1 MVGIFVQKNI
11 GGLMSNLKEALDQYT
26 AIKKE
31 REYIAEKVMALER
44 QIERMEQ
51 SGYSVKDTVR
61 GGEGNM
67 HHYTIEGFPYES
79 YSRQKTLLRV
89 RRQQLIDRDE
99 KLAELETQV
108 EKFLNDVTDSRI
120 RQMISYRY
128 IEDMSWVQIAH
139 RMGGNNTADGCRMAV
154 ERFLRD
160 KQ

>member
-1 MVGIFVQKNI
+1 
-11 GGLMSNLKEALDQYT
+11 MSSLKEALDQYT
-26 AIKKE
+26 AVKKE
-31 REYIAEKVMALER
+31 REYIADKVATLER
-44 QIERMEQ
+44 QIDRMEQ

-67 HHYTIEGFPYES
+67 HHYVIEGFPYS
-79 YSRQKTLLRV
+79 DYSRRKTLLRV

-108 EKFLNDVTDSRI
+108 EHFLSEIDDSRM
-120 RQMISYRY
+120 RQMIEYRY
-128 IEDMSWVQIAH
+128 IENMSWVQVAD

-160 KQ
+160 KQTKQG

>member
-1 MVGIFVQKNI
+1 
-11 GGLMSNLKEALDQYT
+11 MSLKAALDQYT
-26 AIKKE
+26 AVKKE
-31 REYIAEKVMALER
+31 REYIAEKVMTLER
-44 QIERMEQ
+44 QIERIEQ

-67 HHYTIEGFPYES
+67 HRYTIEGFPYS
-79 YSRQKTLLRV
+79 DYSRRKTLLRV

-108 EKFLNDVTDSRI
+108 EHFLGELDDSRM
-120 RQMISYRY
+120 RQMIEYRY
-128 IEDMSWVQIAH
+128 IEDMSWVQIAN
-139 RMGGNNTADGCRMAV
+139 RMGGRNTADGCRMAV

>member
-1 MVGIFVQKNI
+1 
-11 GGLMSNLKEALDQYT
+11 MSNLKEALDQYT

-31 REYIAEKVMALER
+31 REYIADKVMALER
-44 QIERMEQ
+44 QIDRMEQ

-108 EKFLNDVTDSRI
+108 EHFLSELDDSRL
-120 RQMISYRY
+120 RQMIEYRY
-128 IEDMSWVQIAH
+128 IENMSWVQVAD
-139 RMGGNNTADGCRMAV
+139 RMGGNNTADGCRKMV
-154 ERFLRD
+154 DRFLNNACS
-160 KQ
+160 

>member
-1 MVGIFVQKNI
+1 
-11 GGLMSNLKEALDQYT
+11 MSLKEALDQYT
-26 AIKKE
+26 AVKKE
-31 REYIAEKVMALER
+31 REYIAEKVITLER
-44 QIERMEQ
+44 QIDRMEK

-108 EKFLNDVTDSRI
+108 EKFLNDVPDSRM
-120 RQMISYRY
+120 RQMIAYRY
-128 IEDMSWVQIAH
+128 IENMSWLQVAD
-139 RMGGNNTADGCRMAV
+139 RMGGNNTADGCRKMV
-154 ERFLRD
+154 DRFLNST
-160 KQ
+160 

>member
-1 MVGIFVQKNI
+1 
-11 GGLMSNLKEALDQYT
+11 MSSLKEALDQYT

-67 HHYTIEGFPYES
+67 HHYMIEGFPYGD
-79 YSRQKTLLRV
+79 YSRRKTLLKV

-108 EKFLNDVTDSRI
+108 EHFLSELADSRM
-120 RQMISYRY
+120 RQMIEYRY
-128 IEDMSWVQIAH
+128 IENMSWVQVAD
-139 RMGGNNTADGCRMAV
+139 RMGGNNTADGCRKMV
-154 ERFLRD
+154 DRFLNNACS
-160 KQ
+160 

>member
-1 MVGIFVQKNI
+1 
-11 GGLMSNLKEALDQYT
+11 MSSLKEALDQYT

>member
-1 MVGIFVQKNI
+1 
-11 GGLMSNLKEALDQYT
+11 MSLKEVLNQYT
-26 AIKKE
+26 AVKKE
-31 REYIAEKVMALER
+31 REYIADKVMALER
-44 QIERMEQ
+44 QIDRMEK

>member
-1 MVGIFVQKNI
+1 
-11 GGLMSNLKEALDQYT
+11 MSLKEALDQYT

-31 REYIAEKVMALER
+31 REYIADKVMALER
-44 QIERMEQ
+44 QIDRMEK

-108 EKFLNDVTDSRI
+108 EKFLNDVPDSRM
-120 RQMISYRY
+120 RQMIAYRY
-128 IEDMSWVQIAH
+128 IENMSWLQVAD
-139 RMGGNNTADGCRMAV
+139 RMGGNNTADGCRKMV
-154 ERFLRD
+154 DRFLNST
-160 KQ
+160 

>member
-1 MVGIFVQKNI
+1 
-11 GGLMSNLKEALDQYT
+11 MSLKEVLNQYT
-26 AIKKE
+26 AVKKE
-31 REYIAEKVMALER
+31 REYIADKVMALER
-44 QIERMEQ
+44 QIDRMEK

-67 HHYTIEGFPYES
+67 HHYTIEGFPYS
-79 YSRQKTLLRV
+79 DYSRRKTLLRV

-108 EKFLNDVTDSRI
+108 EHFLSELADSRL
-120 RQMISYRY
+120 RQMIEYRY
-128 IEDMSWVQIAH
+128 IENMSWVQVAD

-160 KQ
+160 KQTKQG

>member
-1 MVGIFVQKNI
+1 
-11 GGLMSNLKEALDQYT
+11 MSLKEVLNQYT
-26 AIKKE
+26 AVKKE

-108 EKFLNDVTDSRI
+108 EKFLNDVPDSRM
-120 RQMISYRY
+120 RQMIEYRY
-128 IEDMSWVQIAH
+128 IENMSWVRVAD
-139 RMGGNNTADGCRMAV
+139 RMGGNNTADGCRKMV
-154 ERFLRD
+154 DRFLNNACS
-160 KQ
+160 

>member
-1 MVGIFVQKNI
+1 
-11 GGLMSNLKEALDQYT
+11 MSLKEALEQYT
-26 AIKKE
+26 SVKKE
-31 REYIAEKVMALER
+31 REYIAEKVMTLER
-44 QIERMEQ
+44 QIDRMEQ
-51 SGYSVKDTVR
+51 SGYGVKDTVR

-67 HHYTIEGFPYES
+67 HHYTIEGFPYS
-79 YSRQKTLLRV
+79 DYSRRKTLLRV

-120 RQMISYRY
+120 RQMIAYRY

-139 RMGGNNTADGCRMAV
+139 RMGGKNTADGCRMAV

>member
-1 MVGIFVQKNI
+1 
-11 GGLMSNLKEALDQYT
+11 MSLKEALEQYT
-26 AIKKE
+26 SVKKE